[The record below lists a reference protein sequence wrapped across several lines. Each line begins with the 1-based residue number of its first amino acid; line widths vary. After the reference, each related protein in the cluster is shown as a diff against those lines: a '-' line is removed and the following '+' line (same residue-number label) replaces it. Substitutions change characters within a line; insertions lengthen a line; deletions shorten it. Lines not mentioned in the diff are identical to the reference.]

1 MAFWIWGIIVFLL
14 DRWTKFLVVQKMNIG
29 ETIPIVQD
37 FLHITYI
44 KNPGAAFGILAE
56 KTWFF
61 ISVTIAIL
69 MIIIY
74 FNYTLSKGNV
84 RLAIIFGLVAG
95 GAVGN
100 LFDRLQSGL
109 VVDFIDI
116 RAVWPYIFN
125 LADAAIVVGMLLL
138 AWQIL
143 TSEKLKD

>member
-1 MAFWIWGIIVFLL
+1 MAFWICGVMVFLL
-14 DRWTKFLVVQKMNIG
+14 DRWTKFLVVQKMNMG
-29 ETIPIVQD
+29 ETIPVIKD

-61 ISVTIAIL
+61 IIVTIAIL
-69 MIIIY
+69 IIIIY
-74 FNYTLSKGNV
+74 FNYTLGKDNV
-84 RLAIIFGLVAG
+84 LFSIVFGLVAG

-109 VVDFIDI
+109 VVDFIDF
-116 RAVWPYIFN
+116 RVVWPYIFN
-125 LADAAIVVGMLLL
+125 LADAAIVVGMVLL

-143 TSEKLKD
+143 MSEKLKD